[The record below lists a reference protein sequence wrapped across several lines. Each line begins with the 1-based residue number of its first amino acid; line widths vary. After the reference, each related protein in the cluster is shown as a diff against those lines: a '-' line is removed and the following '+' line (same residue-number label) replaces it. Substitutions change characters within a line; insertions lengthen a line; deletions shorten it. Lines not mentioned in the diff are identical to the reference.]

1 MTIGLQTINQMLSSY
16 GGQIGLAIASVLV
29 AEILRDCYHIAGHY
43 WKPLQPWHNLHHKAY
58 RADLSKVSMEIYCQ
72 AELFNDVPEAT
83 FMVLITAAIA
93 GIGHIYGLGW
103 GMAFGTIYS
112 LGFWVTALARSQG
125 LLLATDITHK
135 PGDLVQLPSQW
146 TVNRTYHWRHHF
158 DRGEAYFCSTF
169 TLVDQILGT
178 ALSLKGKSIAVT
190 GASGTMGRAL
200 ITELSKRGARVIA
213 LTSSPHATFESAIAE
228 GKPDRPIEV
237 ITWQLGNEAALRDR
251 LQKVDILIL
260 NHGVNVLGARDSQAV
275 QQSYEVNTFS
285 VFRWMDLFLETVTE
299 SKHIATKEIWVN
311 TSEAEVNPAFS
322 PLYELSKRAIG
333 DLITMRR
340 LDAPITI
347 RKLILGPF
355 KSDLNPYGV
364 MSAKFV
370 AWAIV
375 ALAQRDFRDIIVT
388 VNPLTF
394 IAYPVKE
401 FWRSL
406 YFRIFSRRPKSHQE
420 PS

>member
-1 MTIGLQTINQMLSSY
+1 MNPSLVFDLLEFATVHRW
-16 GGQIGLAIASVLV
+16 QILIAISSVLV

-58 RADLSKVSMEIYCQ
+58 RSDLSKVSMEIYRQ
-72 AELFNDVPEAT
+72 AELFNDVPEAI
-83 FMVLITAAIA
+83 FMVVATGAIA
-93 GIGHIYGLGW
+93 WLGNVYGYGWAMTLGCV
-103 GMAFGTIYS
+103 YS
-112 LGFWVTALARSQG
+112 FCFLVTGFARSQG
-125 LLLATDITHK
+125 FLLETDLTHK
-135 PGDLVQLPSQW
+135 PGDLIELPSQW
-146 TVNRTYHWRHHF
+146 GVNRTYHWRHHF

-169 TLVDQILGT
+169 TLVDKVLGT
-178 ALSLKGKSIAVT
+178 ALALKGKSIAIT

-200 ITELSKRGARVIA
+200 IAELTKKGAKVIA
-213 LTSSPHATFESAIAE
+213 LTTSPDASFENSDN
-228 GKPDRPIEV
+228 KKIEV
-237 ITWQLGNEAALRDR
+237 ITWQLGHESELRDR

-260 NHGVNVLGARDSQAV
+260 NHGVNVLGARDSQSV
-275 QQSYEVNTFS
+275 YKSYEVNTFS

-311 TSEAEVNPAFS
+311 TSEAEVNPALS

-333 DLITMRR
+333 DLVTLRR
-340 LDAPITI
+340 LDAPCTI

-364 MSAKFV
+364 MSASFV
-370 AWAIV
+370 AWAIA

-388 VNPLTF
+388 VNPITF
-394 IAYPVKE
+394 VAYPIKE

-406 YFRIFSRRPKSHQE
+406 YFRIFSRRKS
-420 PS
+420 S

>member
-1 MTIGLQTINQMLSSY
+1 MNPSLVFDLLEFATVHRW
-16 GGQIGLAIASVLV
+16 QILIAISSVLV

-58 RADLSKVSMEIYCQ
+58 RSDLSKVSMEIYCQ
-72 AELFNDVPEAT
+72 AELFNDVPEAI
-83 FMVLITAAIA
+83 FMVVATGAIA
-93 GIGHIYGLGW
+93 WLGNVYGYGWAMALGCV
-103 GMAFGTIYS
+103 YS
-112 LGFWVTALARSQG
+112 FCFLVTGFARSQG
-125 LLLATDITHK
+125 FLLETDLTHK
-135 PGDLVQLPSQW
+135 PGDLIELPSQW
-146 TVNRTYHWRHHF
+146 GVNRTYHWRHHF

-169 TLVDQILGT
+169 TLVDKVLGT
-178 ALSLKGKSIAVT
+178 ALALKGKSIAIT

-200 ITELSKRGARVIA
+200 IAELTKKGAKVIA
-213 LTSSPHATFESAIAE
+213 LTTSPDASFENSDS
-228 GKPDRPIEV
+228 KKIEV
-237 ITWQLGNEAALRDR
+237 ITWQLGHESELRDR

-260 NHGVNVLGARDSQAV
+260 NHGVNVLGARDSQSV
-275 QQSYEVNTFS
+275 YKSYEVNTFS

-311 TSEAEVNPAFS
+311 TSEAEVNPALS

-333 DLITMRR
+333 DLVTLRR
-340 LDAPITI
+340 LDAPCTI

-364 MSAKFV
+364 MSASFV
-370 AWAIV
+370 AWAIA
-375 ALAQRDFRDIIVT
+375 ALAKRDFRDIIVT

-394 IAYPVKE
+394 VAYPIKE

-406 YFRIFSRRPKSHQE
+406 YFRIFSRRK

>member
-1 MTIGLQTINQMLSSY
+1 MNPSLVFDLLEFATVHRW
-16 GGQIGLAIASVLV
+16 QILIAISSVLV

-58 RADLSKVSMEIYCQ
+58 RSDLSKVSMEIYRQ
-72 AELFNDVPEAT
+72 AELFNDVPEAI
-83 FMVLITAAIA
+83 FMVVATGAIA
-93 GIGHIYGLGW
+93 WLGNVCGYSW
-103 GMAFGTIYS
+103 AMALGCVYS
-112 LGFWVTALARSQG
+112 FCFLVTGFARSQG
-125 LLLATDITHK
+125 FLLETDLTHK
-135 PGDLVQLPSQW
+135 PGDLIELPSQW
-146 TVNRTYHWRHHF
+146 GVNRTYHWRHHF

-169 TLVDQILGT
+169 TLVDKVLGT
-178 ALSLKGKSIAVT
+178 ALALKGKSIAIT

-200 ITELSKRGARVIA
+200 IAELTKKGAKVIA
-213 LTSSPHATFESAIAE
+213 LTTSPDASFENSDS
-228 GKPDRPIEV
+228 KKIEV
-237 ITWQLGNEAALRDR
+237 IIWQLGNESELRDR

-260 NHGVNVLGARDSQAV
+260 NHGVNVLGARDSQSV
-275 QQSYEVNTFS
+275 YKSYEVNAFS

-311 TSEAEVNPAFS
+311 TSEAEVNPALS

-333 DLITMRR
+333 DLVTLRR
-340 LDAPITI
+340 LDAPCTI

-364 MSAKFV
+364 MSASFV
-370 AWAIV
+370 AWAIA

-388 VNPLTF
+388 VNPITF
-394 IAYPVKE
+394 VAYPIKE

-406 YFRIFSRRPKSHQE
+406 YFRIFSRRKS
-420 PS
+420 S

>member
-1 MTIGLQTINQMLSSY
+1 MNPSLVFDLLEFATVHRW
-16 GGQIGLAIASVLV
+16 QILIAISSVLV

-58 RADLSKVSMEIYCQ
+58 RSDLSKVSMEIYRQ
-72 AELFNDVPEAT
+72 AELFNDVPEAI
-83 FMVLITAAIA
+83 FMVVATGAIA
-93 GIGHIYGLGW
+93 WLGNVYGYGWAMALGCV
-103 GMAFGTIYS
+103 YS
-112 LGFWVTALARSQG
+112 FCFLVTGFARSQG
-125 LLLATDITHK
+125 FLLETDLTHK
-135 PGDLVQLPSQW
+135 PGDLIELPSQW
-146 TVNRTYHWRHHF
+146 GVNRTYHWRHHF

-169 TLVDQILGT
+169 TLVDKVLGT
-178 ALSLKGKSIAVT
+178 ALALKGKSIAIT

-200 ITELSKRGARVIA
+200 IAELTKKGAKVIA
-213 LTSSPHATFESAIAE
+213 LTTSPDASFENSDS
-228 GKPDRPIEV
+228 KKIEV
-237 ITWQLGNEAALRDR
+237 ITWQLGHELELRDR

-260 NHGVNVLGARDSQAV
+260 NHGVNVLGARDSQSV
-275 QQSYEVNTFS
+275 YKSYEVNTFS

-311 TSEAEVNPAFS
+311 TSEAEVNPALS

-333 DLITMRR
+333 DLVTLRR
-340 LDAPITI
+340 LDAPCTI

-364 MSAKFV
+364 MSASFV
-370 AWAIV
+370 AWAIA

-388 VNPLTF
+388 VNPITF
-394 IAYPVKE
+394 VAYPIKE

-406 YFRIFSRRPKSHQE
+406 YFRIFSRRK

>member
-1 MTIGLQTINQMLSSY
+1 MNPSLVFDLLEFATVHRW
-16 GGQIGLAIASVLV
+16 QILIAISSVLI

-58 RADLSKVSMEIYCQ
+58 RSDLSKVSMEIYRQ
-72 AELFNDVPEAT
+72 AELFNDVPEAI
-83 FMVLITAAIA
+83 FMVVATGAIA
-93 GIGHIYGLGW
+93 WLGNVCGYSW
-103 GMAFGTIYS
+103 AMALGCAYS
-112 LGFWVTALARSQG
+112 FCFLVTGFARSQG
-125 LLLATDITHK
+125 FLLETDLTHK
-135 PGDLVQLPSQW
+135 PGDLIELPSQW
-146 TVNRTYHWRHHF
+146 GVNRTYHWRHHF

-169 TLVDQILGT
+169 TLVDKVLGT
-178 ALSLKGKSIAVT
+178 ALALKGKSIAIT

-200 ITELSKRGARVIA
+200 IAELTKKGAKVIA
-213 LTSSPHATFESAIAE
+213 LTTSPDASFENSDS
-228 GKPDRPIEV
+228 KKIEV
-237 ITWQLGNEAALRDR
+237 IIWQLGNESELRDR

-260 NHGVNVLGARDSQAV
+260 NHGVNVLGARDSQSV
-275 QQSYEVNTFS
+275 YKSYEVNAFS

-311 TSEAEVNPAFS
+311 TSEAEVNPALS

-333 DLITMRR
+333 DLVTLRR
-340 LDAPITI
+340 LDAPCTI

-364 MSAKFV
+364 MSASFV
-370 AWAIV
+370 AWAIA

-388 VNPLTF
+388 VNPITF
-394 IAYPVKE
+394 VAYPIKE

-406 YFRIFSRRPKSHQE
+406 YFRIFSRRKS
-420 PS
+420 S

>member
-1 MTIGLQTINQMLSSY
+1 MNPSLVFDLLEFATMHRW
-16 GGQIGLAIASVLV
+16 QILIAISSVLV

-58 RADLSKVSMEIYCQ
+58 RSDLSKVSMEIYRQ
-72 AELFNDVPEAT
+72 AELFNDVPEAI
-83 FMVLITAAIA
+83 FMVVATGAIA
-93 GIGHIYGLGW
+93 WLGNVYGYGWAMALGCV
-103 GMAFGTIYS
+103 YS
-112 LGFWVTALARSQG
+112 FCFLVTGFARSQG
-125 LLLATDITHK
+125 FLLETDLTHK
-135 PGDLVQLPSQW
+135 PGDLIELPSQW
-146 TVNRTYHWRHHF
+146 GVNRTYHWRHHF

-169 TLVDQILGT
+169 TLVDKVLGT
-178 ALSLKGKSIAVT
+178 ALALKGKSIAIT

-200 ITELSKRGARVIA
+200 IAELTKKGAKVIA
-213 LTSSPHATFESAIAE
+213 LTTSPDASFENSDS
-228 GKPDRPIEV
+228 KKIEV
-237 ITWQLGNEAALRDR
+237 ITWQLGHESELRDR

-260 NHGVNVLGARDSQAV
+260 NHGVNVLGARDSQSV
-275 QQSYEVNTFS
+275 YKSYEVNTFS

-311 TSEAEVNPAFS
+311 TSEAEVNPALS

-333 DLITMRR
+333 DLVTLRR
-340 LDAPITI
+340 LDAPCTI

-364 MSAKFV
+364 MSASFV
-370 AWAIV
+370 AWAIA

-388 VNPLTF
+388 VNPITF
-394 IAYPVKE
+394 IAYPIKE

-406 YFRIFSRRPKSHQE
+406 YFRIFSRRKS
-420 PS
+420 S

>member
-1 MTIGLQTINQMLSSY
+1 MNPSLVFDLLEFATVHRW
-16 GGQIGLAIASVLV
+16 QILIAISSVLV

-58 RADLSKVSMEIYCQ
+58 RSDLSKVSMEIYRQ
-72 AELFNDVPEAT
+72 AELFNDVPEAI
-83 FMVLITAAIA
+83 FMVVATGAIA
-93 GIGHIYGLGW
+93 WLGNVYGYGWAMALGCV
-103 GMAFGTIYS
+103 YS
-112 LGFWVTALARSQG
+112 FCFLVTGFARSQG
-125 LLLATDITHK
+125 FLLETDLTHK
-135 PGDLVQLPSQW
+135 PGDLIELPSQW
-146 TVNRTYHWRHHF
+146 GVNRTYHWRHHF

-169 TLVDQILGT
+169 TLVDKVLGT
-178 ALSLKGKSIAVT
+178 ALALKGKSIAIT

-200 ITELSKRGARVIA
+200 IAELTKKGAKVIA
-213 LTSSPHATFESAIAE
+213 LTTSPDASFENSDS
-228 GKPDRPIEV
+228 KKIEV
-237 ITWQLGNEAALRDR
+237 ITWQLGHESELRDR

-260 NHGVNVLGARDSQAV
+260 NHGVNVLGARDSQSV
-275 QQSYEVNTFS
+275 YKSYEVNTFS

-311 TSEAEVNPAFS
+311 TSEAEVNPALS

-333 DLITMRR
+333 DLVTLRR
-340 LDAPITI
+340 LDAPCTI

-364 MSAKFV
+364 MSASFV
-370 AWAIV
+370 AWAIA

-388 VNPLTF
+388 VNPITF
-394 IAYPVKE
+394 VAYPIKE

-406 YFRIFSRRPKSHQE
+406 YFRIFSRRK